1 LNAPAAREEGRE
13 SASLP
18 ARIEAR
24 SAALLGQPSWAAS
37 GLVLV
42 ALAVAGSAGNRYT
55 AWGAFAG
62 FAALFALMRGFG
74 DPDDDARPKRDGPSR
89 AALAALVL
97 VTLAAGWLRV
107 SALAPLPPEPTSD
120 HVEKV
125 LDALRI
131 REGARPVFCPTNGGR
146 EPIQMYL
153 LALLA
158 LLPGVG
164 LDLHSLTLLTA
175 IEGTLTVPLLFLAGR
190 ELARVRGPAAA
201 DAAGLAAAAL
211 GAVSGWHLVLSR
223 LGLRI
228 VLLPAATL
236 LLLVFLLR
244 AVREGRRRDWLLSGL
259 VLGLS
264 LHTYQSARFLLLV
277 VAAAAPLAAL
287 GSRAA
292 RARPLRNLAA
302 CAVLAAAG
310 AAPLARYAVE
320 FPADFWARARTRV
333 LGDAPSG
340 DPLAALHAR
349 LPSLARGVLPALGAL
364 HATGDRSWFQAA
376 PGRPLLD
383 PASGALLLA
392 GLGLAGAD
400 ALRRRDRAALL
411 VPAALL
417 VLLLPSAAAASFPDE
432 NPSATRASGALAPAL
447 LLSGAAL
454 GRLGEALGR
463 RRRSAGVLLGGAL
476 VAASA
481 LGARARLLEWKAAY
495 AGRALPHRALGAEA
509 AAFTA
514 AGRSFG
520 NVFVVGVPHG
530 VDDRAVAMEAGR
542 PGRSPGLHPGE
553 RPLAQALAA
562 ARAGADGRRPDFDRA
577 EPLLFLVSPR
587 DAEGLAEL
595 SVLFPSA
602 RLRSVPATGPDGGF
616 VVVEVP
622 AERPGPEPEREA
634 VSAPS
639 RPGAPAR
646 G

>member
-1 LNAPAAREEGRE
+1 LNAPSAREEGRAD
-13 SASLP
+13 ASLP
-18 ARIEAR
+18 ARAEAR
-24 SAALLGQPSWAAS
+24 VPALLGRPQWVAS

-42 ALAVAGSAGNRYT
+42 ALAVAGTAGNRYT

-62 FAALFALMRGFG
+62 AAALLALARGFG
-74 DPDDDARPKRDGPSR
+74 DPYEEPPARRPGPSR
-89 AALAALVL
+89 ATLAALVL
-97 VTLAAGWLRV
+97 LTLGAGALRLG
-107 SALAPLPPEPTSD
+107 ALASLPPEPTSD

-125 LDALRI
+125 LDAVRI
-131 REGARPVFCPTNGGR
+131 ADGARPVFCPTNGGR
-146 EPIQMYL
+146 EPVQMYL

-164 LDLHSLTLLTA
+164 LDLRSLTLLTA
-175 IEGTLTVPLLFLAGR
+175 LEGTLTVPLLFLAGR
-190 ELARVRGPAAA
+190 ELARLRAPAAA
-201 DAAGLAAAAL
+201 DAVGLWTAAF

-236 LLLVFLLR
+236 LLLLFLLR

-277 VAAAAPLAAL
+277 VAIAVPLAAL

-292 RARPLRNLAA
+292 RARSLRNLAA
-302 CAVLAAAG
+302 CAFVAAAG

-340 DPLAALHAR
+340 DPLAALRLR
-349 LPSLARGVLPALGAL
+349 LPDLARGVLPALGAL
-364 HATGDRSWFQAA
+364 HVGGDRSWFQAA

-400 ALRRRDRAALL
+400 AFRRRDRAALL

-432 NPSATRASGALAPAL
+432 NPSATRASGALAPVL

-454 GRLGEALGR
+454 GRLGESLDR
-463 RRRSAGVLLGGAL
+463 RRRWAGLLLGGTL

-481 LGARARLLEWKAAY
+481 LGARTRLLEWKAAY

-509 AAFTA
+509 AAFAA

-562 ARAGADGRRPDFDRA
+562 ARAGTDRRRPDFDRGD
-577 EPLLFLVSPR
+577 PLLFLVSPR

-595 SVLFPSA
+595 RGLFPSA
-602 RLRSVPATGPDGGF
+602 RVRSVPAPGPDGGF
-616 VVVEVP
+616 VVVEAP
-622 AERPGPEPEREA
+622 AERSAPASGG
-634 VSAPS
+634 VSAPP

-646 G
+646 A

>member
-1 LNAPAAREEGRE
+1 MTERSARGEGRE
-13 SASLP
+13 DAPLP
-18 ARIEAR
+18 ARAEAR
-24 SAALLGQPSWAAS
+24 LPALLGRPHWVAS

-42 ALAVAGSAGNRYT
+42 ALAVAGAAGNRYT
-55 AWGAFAG
+55 VWGAFAG
-62 FAALFALMRGFG
+62 AAALFALMRGFG
-74 DPDDDARPKRDGPSR
+74 DPDEAPGARRPGPSR
-89 AALAALVL
+89 ATLVALVL
-97 VTLAAGWLRV
+97 VTLGAGALRFG
-107 SALAPLPPEPTSD
+107 ALLPLPPEPTSD

-125 LDALRI
+125 LDAVRI
-131 REGARPVFCPTNGGR
+131 ADGARPVFCPTNGGR
-146 EPIQMYL
+146 EPVQMYL

-175 IEGTLTVPLLFLAGR
+175 LEGTLTVPLLFLAGR
-190 ELARVRGPAAA
+190 ELARLRAPAAA
-201 DAAGLAAAAL
+201 DAAGLWAAAF

-236 LLLVFLLR
+236 LLLFFLLR

-277 VAAAAPLAAL
+277 VAVAVPLAAL
-287 GSRAA
+287 GSRSA
-292 RARPLRNLAA
+292 RARTLRNLAA
-302 CAVLAAAG
+302 CAFVAAAG
-310 AAPLARYAVE
+310 AAPLARYALE
-320 FPADFWARARTRV
+320 FPGDFWARARTRV

-340 DPLAALHAR
+340 DPLAALRRR
-349 LPSLARGVLPALGAL
+349 LPDLARGVLPAFGAL
-364 HATGDRSWFQAA
+364 HVAGDRSWFQAA
-376 PGRPLLD
+376 PGRPLFD
-383 PASGALLLA
+383 PASGALLLL

-400 ALRRRDRAALL
+400 SLRRRDRAALL

-417 VLLLPSAAAASFPDE
+417 VLLLPSAAAAAFPDE

-447 LLSGAAL
+447 LLSGVAL
-454 GRLGEALGR
+454 GRLGESLDR
-463 RRRSAGVLLGGAL
+463 RRRWAGVLLGGAL

-481 LGARARLLEWKAAY
+481 LGARARLSEWKVAY

-562 ARAGADGRRPDFDRA
+562 ARAGTDGRRPDFVRGD
-577 EPLLFLVSPR
+577 PLLFLVSPR
-587 DAEGLAEL
+587 DTESLAEL
-595 SVLFPSA
+595 RGLFPTA
-602 RLRSVPATGPDGGF
+602 RVRSVPAPGPEGGF
-616 VVVEVP
+616 VVVEAP
-622 AERPGPEPEREA
+622 AEPAAPEPELVVPGRL
-634 VSAPS
+634 SAP
-639 RPGAPAR
+639 
-646 G
+646 

>member
-1 LNAPAAREEGRE
+1 M
-13 SASLP
+13 
-18 ARIEAR
+18 
-24 SAALLGQPSWAAS
+24 LLGRPQWVVS

-42 ALAVAGSAGNRYT
+42 ALTVAGAAGNRYT

-62 FAALFALMRGFG
+62 GAALFALMRGFG
-74 DPDDDARPKRDGPSR
+74 DPNEEARPPRDGPSR
-89 AALAALVL
+89 AALATLVV

-107 SALAPLPPEPTSD
+107 FALAGLPPEPTSD

-125 LDALRI
+125 LDAVRI
-131 REGARPVFCPTNGGR
+131 ADGARPVFCPTNGGR
-146 EPIQMYL
+146 EPLQMY
-153 LALLA
+153 LLA

-164 LDLHSLTLLTA
+164 LDLHGLTLLTA
-175 IEGTLTVPLLFLAGR
+175 LEGTLTIPLLFLAGR
-190 ELARVRGPAAA
+190 ELGRVRGPTAA

-236 LLLVFLLR
+236 LILLFLLR

-264 LHTYQSARFLLLV
+264 LHTYQSARFLLLA
-277 VAAAAPLAAL
+277 VAAAVPMAAI
-287 GSRAA
+287 GSRSA
-292 RARPLRNLAA
+292 RARTLRNLAA
-302 CAVLAAAG
+302 CAVVAAAG
-310 AAPLARYAVE
+310 AAPLARYAFE

-340 DPLAALHAR
+340 DPLGALRGR
-349 LPSLARGVLPALGAL
+349 LPDLARGVLPAFGAL
-364 HATGDRSWFQAA
+364 HVAGDRSWFQAA

-383 PASGALLLA
+383 PAAGALLLA

-411 VPAALL
+411 VPATLL
-417 VLLLPSAAAASFPDE
+417 VLLLPSAAAAAFPEE

-447 LLSGAAL
+447 LLCGMAL
-454 GRLGEALGR
+454 GRLGESLDR
-463 RRRSAGVLLGGAL
+463 RRRWTGILLGGAL

-481 LGARARLLEWKAAY
+481 LGARTRLLEWTAAY

-553 RPLAQALAA
+553 RPLAQALAT
-562 ARAGADGRRPDFDRA
+562 ARAGTDGRRPDFDRGD
-577 EPLLFLVSPR
+577 PLLFLVSPR

-595 SVLFPSA
+595 RGLFPSA
-602 RLRSVPATGPDGGF
+602 RVRSVPAPGPDGGF

-622 AERPGPEPEREA
+622 AERSAPGSGG
-634 VSAPS
+634 VSAPV

-646 G
+646 A

>member
-1 LNAPAAREEGRE
+1 MRGEGRE
-13 SASLP
+13 NALLP
-18 ARIEAR
+18 ARPGER
-24 SAALLGQPSWAAS
+24 CPALLGRPQWVAS

-42 ALAVAGSAGNRYT
+42 ALAVAGAAGNRYT
-55 AWGAFAG
+55 PWGAFAG
-62 FAALFALMRGFG
+62 GAALFALMRGLG
-74 DPDDDARPKRDGPSR
+74 DPSEEARPPRGGPSR
-89 AALAALVL
+89 AALATLAV

-107 SALAPLPPEPTSD
+107 FALAELPPEPTSD

-131 REGARPVFCPTNGGR
+131 QEGARPVFCPTNGGR
-146 EPIQMYL
+146 EPVQMYL

-175 IEGTLTVPLLFLAGR
+175 LEGTLTIPLLFLAGR
-190 ELARVRGPAAA
+190 ELARVRGPTAA
-201 DAAGLAAAAL
+201 DAVGLAAAAL

-264 LHTYQSARFLLLV
+264 LHTYQSARFLLLA
-277 VAAAAPLAAL
+277 VAATIPLVVL
-287 GSRAA
+287 GSRSA
-292 RARPLRNLAA
+292 RARAYRNLAA
-302 CAVLAAAG
+302 CAVVAAAG

-320 FPADFWARARTRV
+320 FPAEFWARARTRV

-340 DPLAALHAR
+340 DPLAALRRR
-349 LPSLARGVLPALGAL
+349 LPDLARGVLPALGAL
-364 HATGDRSWFQAA
+364 HVAGDRSWFQAA
-376 PGRPLLD
+376 PGRALLD

-392 GLGLAGAD
+392 GLGLAGAN

-417 VLLLPSAAAASFPDE
+417 ALLLPSAAAASFPEE

-447 LLSGAAL
+447 LLSGVAL
-454 GRLGEALGR
+454 GRLGASLDR
-463 RRRSAGVLLGGAL
+463 RRRWSGVLLGGAL
-476 VAASA
+476 VTASA
-481 LGARARLLEWKAAY
+481 LGARTRLREWTAAY

-553 RPLAQALAA
+553 RPLGPALAA
-562 ARAGADGRRPDFDRA
+562 ARTGADGRRPDFDRGD
-577 EPLLFLVSPR
+577 PLLFLVSPR
-587 DAEGLAEL
+587 DTEGLAEL
-595 SVLFPSA
+595 RALFPAA
-602 RLRSVPATGPDGGF
+602 RLRFVHAACPDGGF
-616 VVVEVP
+616 VVVEAP
-622 AERPGPEPEREA
+622 AERPAP
-634 VSAPS
+634 APS
-639 RPGAPAR
+639 PAPAGGVSVPPR
-646 G
+646 PEGPARA

>member
-1 LNAPAAREEGRE
+1 MIGPSAREEGRE
-13 SASLP
+13 EAPLP
-18 ARIEAR
+18 ARTEGR
-24 SAALLGQPSWAAS
+24 PPALFGRPQWVAS

-42 ALAVAGSAGNRYT
+42 ALAVAGTAGNRYT

-62 FAALFALMRGFG
+62 AAALFALMRGLG
-74 DPDDDARPKRDGPSR
+74 DPDEEPPARRPGPSR
-89 AALAALVL
+89 ATLVALVL
-97 VTLAAGWLRV
+97 VTLGAAALRLG
-107 SALAPLPPEPTSD
+107 ALDFLPPEPTSD

-125 LDALRI
+125 LDAVRI
-131 REGARPVFCPTNGGR
+131 AEGARPVFCPTNGGR
-146 EPIQMYL
+146 EPAQMYL

-175 IEGTLTVPLLFLAGR
+175 LEGTLTVPLLFLAGR
-190 ELARVRGPAAA
+190 EMARLRAPAAA
-201 DAAGLAAAAL
+201 DSAGLWAAAF

-236 LLLVFLLR
+236 LLLILLLR

-287 GSRAA
+287 GSRD
-292 RARPLRNLAA
+292 ARPRTLRNLAA
-302 CAVLAAAG
+302 CAFVAAAG

-340 DPLAALHAR
+340 DPLAALRRR
-349 LPSLARGVLPALGAL
+349 LPDLARGVLPALGAL
-364 HATGDRSWFQAA
+364 HVAGDRSWFQAA

-383 PASGALLLA
+383 PASGALLLL

-400 ALRRRDRAALL
+400 AFRRRDRAALL

-417 VLLLPSAAAASFPDE
+417 VLLLPSAAAAAFPDE

-447 LLSGAAL
+447 LLSGVAL
-454 GRLGEALGR
+454 GRLGESVDR
-463 RRRSAGVLLGGAL
+463 RRRWAGILLGGAL

-481 LGARARLLEWKAAY
+481 FGARTRLLEWKAAY

-562 ARAGADGRRPDFDRA
+562 ARAGTDGRRPDFVRGD
-577 EPLLFLVSPR
+577 PLLFLVSPR

-595 SVLFPSA
+595 RGLFPSA
-602 RLRSVPATGPDGGF
+602 RVRSVPAPGPEGGF
-616 VVVEVP
+616 VVVEAP
-622 AERPGPEPEREA
+622 AERSAPASGA

>member
-1 LNAPAAREEGRE
+1 M
-13 SASLP
+13 
-18 ARIEAR
+18 
-24 SAALLGQPSWAAS
+24 LLGRPQWVAS

-42 ALAVAGSAGNRYT
+42 ALAVAGAAGNRYT

-62 FAALFALMRGFG
+62 GAALLALMRGFG
-74 DPDDDARPKRDGPSR
+74 DPNEEARPPRDGPSR
-89 AALAALVL
+89 AALATLVV
-97 VTLAAGWLRV
+97 VTLTAGWLRV
-107 SALAPLPPEPTSD
+107 FALAGLPPEPTSD

-125 LDALRI
+125 LDAVRI
-131 REGARPVFCPTNGGR
+131 ADGARPVFCPTNGGR
-146 EPIQMYL
+146 EPLQMYL
-153 LALLA
+153 LSLLA

-164 LDLHSLTLLTA
+164 LDLHGLTLLTA
-175 IEGTLTVPLLFLAGR
+175 LEGTLTIPLLFLAGR
-190 ELARVRGPAAA
+190 ELGRVRGPTAA
-201 DAAGLAAAAL
+201 DAAGLAAAAF

-236 LLLVFLLR
+236 LLLILLLR

-292 RARPLRNLAA
+292 RPRTLRNLAA
-302 CAVLAAAG
+302 CAFVAAAG

-340 DPLAALHAR
+340 DPLAAFRRR
-349 LPSLARGVLPALGAL
+349 LPDLARGVLPALGAL
-364 HATGDRSWFQAA
+364 HVAGDRSWFQAA

-383 PASGALLLA
+383 PASGALLLL

-400 ALRRRDRAALL
+400 AFRRRDRAALL

-417 VLLLPSAAAASFPDE
+417 VLLLPSAAAAAFPDE

-447 LLSGAAL
+447 LLSGVAL
-454 GRLGEALGR
+454 GRLGESVDR
-463 RRRSAGVLLGGAL
+463 RRRWAGILLGGAL

-481 LGARARLLEWKAAY
+481 FGARTRLLEWKAAY

-562 ARAGADGRRPDFDRA
+562 ARAGTDGRRPDFVRGD
-577 EPLLFLVSPR
+577 PLLFLVSPR

-595 SVLFPSA
+595 RGLFPSA
-602 RLRSVPATGPDGGF
+602 RVRSVPAPGPEGGF
-616 VVVEVP
+616 VVVEAP
-622 AERPGPEPEREA
+622 AERSAPASGA

>member
-1 LNAPAAREEGRE
+1 
-13 SASLP
+13 
-18 ARIEAR
+18 
-24 SAALLGQPSWAAS
+24 
-37 GLVLV
+37 
-42 ALAVAGSAGNRYT
+42 
-55 AWGAFAG
+55 
-62 FAALFALMRGFG
+62 
-74 DPDDDARPKRDGPSR
+74 
-89 AALAALVL
+89 
-97 VTLAAGWLRV
+97 
-107 SALAPLPPEPTSD
+107 
-120 HVEKV
+120 
-125 LDALRI
+125 
-131 REGARPVFCPTNGGR
+131 
-146 EPIQMYL
+146 
-153 LALLA
+153 
-158 LLPGVG
+158 
-164 LDLHSLTLLTA
+164 
-175 IEGTLTVPLLFLAGR
+175 TVPLLFLAGR

-292 RARPLRNLAA
+292 RARTFRNLAA
-302 CAVLAAAG
+302 CAVVAAAG

-333 LGDAPSG
+333 LGDAPPG
-340 DPLAALHAR
+340 DPLAALRGR
-349 LPSLARGVLPALGAL
+349 LPDLARGALPALGAL
-364 HATGDRSWFQAA
+364 HVAGDRSWFQAA

-383 PASGALLLA
+383 PASGTLLLA

-411 VPAALL
+411 LPAALL

-454 GRLGEALGR
+454 GRFGEALGR

-481 LGARARLLEWKAAY
+481 LGARTRLLEWKAAY

-509 AAFTA
+509 AVFTA
-514 AGRSFG
+514 GGRGF
-520 NVFVVGVPHG
+520 
-530 VDDRAVAMEAGR
+530 
-542 PGRSPGLHPGE
+542 GE
-553 RPLAQALAA
+553 RLFV
-562 ARAGADGRRPDFDRA
+562 RAPHRGR
-577 EPLLFLVSPR
+577 
-587 DAEGLAEL
+587 
-595 SVLFPSA
+595 
-602 RLRSVPATGPDGGF
+602 GPGG
-616 VVVEVP
+616 P
-622 AERPGPEPEREA
+622 
-634 VSAPS
+634 
-639 RPGAPAR
+639 
-646 G
+646 